1 MSKKFLYLVSLAVV
15 VGIGACG
22 NSQVGDPCSPEQ
34 VPAGGF
40 LPTETYLETQSV
52 QCASGT
58 CLVRDISGDTSNLQE
73 DGCPRGEET
82 CITRQE
88 LEDNVYCTARC
99 DGPSGNTVSC
109 PGGFTC
115 EEILETGGEGLR
127 GSYCVRVQASQ

>member
-1 MSKKFLYLVSLAVV
+1 MSRKFFHLGSLAIAIAIA
-15 VGIGACG
+15 GCG

-58 CLVRDISGDTSNLQE
+58 CLVRDISGDTNNLQE

-82 CITRQE
+82 CILEEE
-88 LEDNVYCTARC
+88 LQQNVYCTARC
-99 DGPSGNTVSC
+99 AGSSGNTVSC

-127 GSYCVRVQASQ
+127 GSYCVRVTE